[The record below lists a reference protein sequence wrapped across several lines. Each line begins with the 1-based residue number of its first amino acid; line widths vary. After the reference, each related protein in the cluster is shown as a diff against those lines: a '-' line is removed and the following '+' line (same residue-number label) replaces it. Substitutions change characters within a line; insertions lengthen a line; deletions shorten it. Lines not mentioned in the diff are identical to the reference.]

1 MHLNFMNLRND
12 VAAKVLV
19 PNAKNF
25 CHVDDD
31 DDGSVCLS
39 FSIGLPGW
47 EAIFSFK
54 LIIN

>member
-39 FSIGLPGW
+39 FSIGLPWLGGY
-47 EAIFSFK
+47 F
-54 LIIN
+54 